1 MTLDAQTLIVVL
13 LMNMATLS
21 VAVPAIMGR
30 QLSRAARCAQASL
43 VLQTA
48 GWGCL
53 ALSRDGTP
61 WDPVLSVLSMVGL
74 ATGTAMLWESVQGWL
89 GPRRGRRGV
98 WMLAVAMPLGY
109 AVSWSSYPLRV
120 GWSNAGLA
128 LQLLLVCALLV
139 RPTPHH
145 GRGWR
150 WLMAISLGALAAVS
164 VWRGAMGAFFTEAYP
179 SFRTPHPAMLT
190 FGLVANLAVPLNAV
204 GLLVAWREEAERAL
218 RQLARTDSLTG
229 LLNRRALDD
238 EAGALIA
245 LARRHGDPLS
255 LLLLDIDR
263 FKAIN
268 DRHGHAAGDRAL
280 CLLAGT
286 LQAALRRGD
295 LAGRWG
301 GEEFCVLLPR
311 TAPADAMA
319 FDARLRATLR
329 AQALAELG
337 FPLDFSTGLA
347 HLQAADTTL
356 QPLVQRADAALYA
369 AKDAG
374 RGQLRA
380 A

>member
-1 MTLDAQTLIVVL
+1 MPLDAQTLIVVL

-43 VLQTA
+43 VLQTL

-61 WDPVLSVLSMVGL
+61 WDPVLSVLAMLGL

-89 GPRRGRRGV
+89 GPRRGRRLV
-98 WMLAVAMPLGY
+98 WALAVTMPLGY
-109 AVSWSSYPLRV
+109 AASWGSYPVRV
-120 GWSNAGLA
+120 GWSNAGLG
-128 LQLLLVCALLV
+128 LQLLLVCAILLQ
-139 RPTPHH
+139 PTPDN

-150 WLMAISLGALAAVS
+150 WLMAVSLGALAAVS
-164 VWRGAMGAFFTEAYP
+164 FWRGAMGAFFTEAYP

-229 LLNRRALDD
+229 LFNRRALHD

-255 LLLLDIDR
+255 LLLIDIDR

-268 DRHGHAAGDRAL
+268 DSHGHAAGDRAL
-280 CLLAGT
+280 CLLAST

-301 GEEFCVLLPR
+301 GEEFCVLLVR
-311 TAPADAMA
+311 AGPADAMA
-319 FDARLRATLR
+319 FDARLRNALR
-329 AQALAELG
+329 ARAQAELG
-337 FPLDFSTGLA
+337 FALDFSTGLA
-347 HLQAADTTL
+347 ALQAADADL